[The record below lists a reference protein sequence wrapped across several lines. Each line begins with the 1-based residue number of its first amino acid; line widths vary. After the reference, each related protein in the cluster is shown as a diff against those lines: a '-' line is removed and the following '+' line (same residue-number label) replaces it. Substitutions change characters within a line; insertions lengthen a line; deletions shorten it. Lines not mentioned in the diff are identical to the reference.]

1 VKLLVTSPKAGSP
14 RSILAELSF
23 GFPSFTTV
31 SLPERVFTG
40 LDDAAR
46 PPSVVHLEPEIDVR
60 LLPTPAA
67 SLVAAAGSSNWAAD
81 TRRSVARLEALWLLA
96 EDRHHLLDVHEVEPL
111 AHQASLVEHVVTN
124 PDLRRVLIADEVGL
138 GKTVEAALIV
148 QRLQQASNRP
158 LRVLYLTEARLVD
171 NVAEEFERV
180 GIRLRRWTS
189 AVHEARLDPV
199 DGDALVVASMHRAVF
214 RVEGGVDHFKT
225 VSASGPWD
233 VLIVDEAHHLSDWSP
248 GGTDPQERMR
258 LVRHLV
264 AERLK
269 PDGRLILL
277 TGTPHQGHE
286 ARFLNV
292 LRLLD
297 DDLEDH
303 RASQGRIIY
312 RIKDD
317 IRDWD
322 GRPLFP
328 LRSVADPTVVEVPD
342 AYREWLDEVHA
353 LFTRGADS
361 RAGAW
366 RRAQALQ
373 WCASSPEAG
382 LAYLVRVAL
391 RSGLDAS
398 RNPAV
403 KSALLALR
411 PWRGGPADEGA
422 IALQSRILGSRIVG
436 DEEDPEEDVTS
447 APLLRAL
454 ENGTA
459 LVREDALACKM
470 KHVLGWLEAA
480 PGEKLVLFAQPVE
493 TVYGVR
499 DRLARALGPEMTS
512 LIVGGQDDSTRRAEI
527 QRFQAAGGSRVL
539 ISSRSGGE
547 GINLQVSRR
556 LVHFDVPWNPMDM
569 EQRVGRVHRY
579 GSVSSILVHTLVLS
593 GSREERVLA
602 RARARLGQI
611 VRDVDRDRFE
621 LLFSRTMSL
630 VPLQELEQLMAAD
643 GFGPLN
649 AAEGERLDA
658 LVKTGFERWHATDR
672 EFRTQQAALSS
683 LDRGPL
689 DLGDLTAFV
698 RDRVAARPEAGYRRR
713 VFHDVRPGV
722 EPVLAEEPIEAFRLE
737 DGSVVTLG
745 REGGI
750 GVAGPAGAAA
760 PRRVGLNDAAVATAL
775 RRAIGIGAAEEVSGA
790 GSCLVEPSALAEL
803 VRTEVIPASH
813 RAGFVLLAYL
823 VRELEPAT
831 LARELGVALRCWI
844 FRAGLPE
851 VQLNP
856 RQAAALV
863 RLVRDP
869 RPRRNAPTAAELG
882 AVAHLDERLVA
893 SLRKGEPARPV
904 PVVFPI
910 AAVLLEPG

>member
-1 VKLLVTSPKAGSP
+1 MKLLVASPKAGSP

-60 LLPTPAA
+60 PLPTA
-67 SLVAAAGSSNWAAD
+67 VAALTESGERGNWAAE

-96 EDRHHLLDVHEVEPL
+96 EDRHRLLDVQEVEPL

-148 QRLQQASNRP
+148 QRLQRASNRP

-189 AVHEARLDPV
+189 AIHEARLDPL
-199 DGDALVVASMHRAVF
+199 DGDPLVVASIHRAVY

-225 VSASGPWD
+225 VAASGPWD
-233 VLIVDEAHHLSDWSP
+233 ILIVDEAHHLSDWSP
-248 GGTDPQERMR
+248 EGTDPQERMR
-258 LVRHLV
+258 LVRQLV
-264 AERLK
+264 TERLK

-297 DDLEDH
+297 ENLEDH
-303 RASQGRIIY
+303 RASKGRIIY

-328 LRSVADPTVVEVPD
+328 LRSVADPTVIEVPG

-353 LFTRGADS
+353 LFTRGAGS

-398 RNPAV
+398 RYPAL
-403 KSALLALR
+403 KSAVLTLR
-411 PWRGGPADEGA
+411 PWRGGAADEGA
-422 IALQSRILGSRIVG
+422 QSLQARMLGSRVVEG
-436 DEEDPEEDVTS
+436 EEDPNGEITS
-447 APLLRAL
+447 SMLLKAL
-454 ENGTA
+454 EHGTD
-459 LVREDALACKM
+459 LVRADALACKVG
-470 KHVLGWLEAA
+470 KVLEWLDAA

-493 TVYGVR
+493 TVYAVR
-499 DRLARALGPEMTS
+499 DRLAKALGPASTS
-512 LIVGGQDDSTRRAEI
+512 LIVGGQDDAARRKEI
-527 QRFQAAGGSRVL
+527 QTFQSSEGSRVL

-556 LVHFDVPWNPMDM
+556 LVHFDVPWNPMEM

-579 GSVSSILVHTLVLS
+579 GSVSSILVHTLVLA
-593 GSREERVLA
+593 GSREERVIA
-602 RARARLGQI
+602 RARSRLAQI

-658 LVKTGFERWHATDR
+658 LVKAGFERWHASDR
-672 EFRTQQAALSS
+672 EFRAQQASLAN

-689 DLGDLTAFV
+689 DIADLTAFV
-698 RDRVAARPEAGYRRR
+698 RERLGARPEAGYRRR
-713 VFHDVRPGV
+713 VFHDVRPGM
-722 EPVLAEEPIEAFRLE
+722 EPVLAEEPIEAFRL
-737 DGSVVTLG
+737 DDDTVVTLG
-745 REGGI
+745 RDAGI
-750 GVAGPAGAAA
+750 GVVGPPGAAV
-760 PRRVGLNDAAVATAL
+760 PRRVGLNDAAVAAAL
-775 RRAIGIGAAEEVSGA
+775 RRAIGIGAADDVSGA
-790 GSCLVEPSALAEL
+790 GSCLVEQSAIAEL
-803 VRTEVIPASH
+803 VRTGVIPASH
-813 RAGFVLLAYL
+813 QTGFVFLAYL
-823 VRELEPAT
+823 VRELEPGT
-831 LARELGVALRCWI
+831 LAREIGVSLRCWI
-844 FRAGLPE
+844 LRQGFPE
-851 VQLNP
+851 IPLDG

-863 RLVRDP
+863 RLARNP
-869 RPRRNAPTAAELG
+869 RPRRNPPAAAELRPLLE
-882 AVAHLDERLVA
+882 LDERIAA

-910 AAVLLEPG
+910 AALLIEPG